1 MSDSVQN
8 SSDLPVAVSPKGR
21 LEIVRGAGRW
31 MPWAGLILA
40 VVWWGA
46 LAVALVT
53 VFDLNVIAS
62 QPPITLIGGG
72 MIAVLPGLL
81 ILMASFMA
89 RESARG
95 AAANTLVLEA
105 ATQLLDPSEA
115 SLRKADSMAAR
126 MTASAEEIERS
137 FDEVVAAMKAMA
149 GEIGD
154 ERLRLESVSYATAD
168 NARDL
173 AGQLAAERSALEG
186 LIRDL
191 RAQGDTLNEAIPRQ
205 AERMVQAA
213 RTAATE
219 ISRADEALDQRLS
232 AMRVSTDSLA
242 TELNRL
248 NALARDS
255 GQQSDAVL
263 QAVADIEARLEQAH
277 ALVDEAI
284 SASDSAV
291 NAANKTGE
299 ALREAVS
306 SALSDARR
314 ASVEIEARTR
324 ESSEEAA
331 RQISALQ
338 ESAEQAGQALKLAG
352 VAARAETD
360 ITERRLSQTTTALQR
375 AIGTSTPPRPVEAD
389 DDGPILAETPKPMP
403 APAPVPT
410 PETPPGRDHPT
421 NSPLFAAPP
430 MRPAPTGNS
439 AGLPSSNG
447 NGHSNGNGYSNGNGH
462 HHTPAATGN
471 GSVPAISHA
480 GPPDGPVRKISDD
493 ELFDGNDEPAPKAAS
508 DPFAPDLTISMPG
521 GMETERS
528 VQTATPAT
536 PPPFD
541 PLDDL
546 DDEVELEANPAPA
559 PPNAVSEPRPQ
570 QAAPSREEAGWSS
583 ILNDMDR
590 EAAGEMGREET
601 AETVIRRLETA
612 GVHLANV
619 FRPKD
624 KKKIAQA
631 ARKGEQQRRLA
642 IQSAARN
649 ELERVARQVRG
660 NDALADLA
668 KDFVSMEAPDAIA
681 ALERTHATNRNASPR
696 LSAFLLLDA
705 AMGG

>member
-1 MSDSVQN
+1 
-8 SSDLPVAVSPKGR
+8 
-21 LEIVRGAGRW
+21 

-40 VVWWGA
+40 VMWWA
-46 LAVALVT
+46 SLAVALIT

-137 FDEVVAAMKAMA
+137 FDEVVASMKAMA

-173 AGQLAAERSALEG
+173 AGQLAAERTSLEG

-219 ISRADEALDQRLS
+219 IARADEALDQRLS

-263 QAVADIEARLEQAH
+263 QAVADIESRLEQAH

-291 NAANKTGE
+291 SAAGKTGE

-306 SALSDARR
+306 SALSDARK
-314 ASVEIEARTR
+314 ASIEIEARTR

-331 RQISALQ
+331 RQIAALH

-352 VAARAETD
+352 VAARAESD
-360 ITERRLSQTTTALQR
+360 ITERRLSQASTALQR
-375 AIGTSTPPRPVEAD
+375 AIGSNTPPRPAED
-389 DDGPILAETPKPMP
+389 DDTPMLAEIPKP
-403 APAPVPT
+403 A
-410 PETPPGRDHPT
+410 EEEKTPPGRDHPT

-430 MRPAPTGNS
+430 MRPAPAGNGARS
-439 AGLPSSNG
+439 PASTPPRAPLSNG
-447 NGHSNGNGYSNGNGH
+447 NGNGHGHAAGNGN
-462 HHTPAATGN
+462 GN
-471 GSVPAISHA
+471 GSVHPISHA
-480 GPPDGPVRKISDD
+480 GPPDGPVKKISDD
-493 ELFDGNDEPAPKAAS
+493 ELFDGHDDEPAPKAAS
-508 DPFAPDLTISMPG
+508 EPFAPDFSISMPG
-521 GMETERS
+521 RMETER
-528 VQTATPAT
+528 TPHGMPAT

-546 DDEVELEANPAPA
+546 DDEIELEADAAPA
-559 PPNAVSEPRPQ
+559 PPNAVSEPRPP

-590 EAAGEMGREET
+590 EAAGEMSREET

>member
-1 MSDSVQN
+1 
-8 SSDLPVAVSPKGR
+8 
-21 LEIVRGAGRW
+21 
-31 MPWAGLILA
+31 
-40 VVWWGA
+40 
-46 LAVALVT
+46 
-53 VFDLNVIAS
+53 
-62 QPPITLIGGG
+62 
-72 MIAVLPGLL
+72 
-81 ILMASFMA
+81 
-89 RESARG
+89 
-95 AAANTLVLEA
+95 
-105 ATQLLDPSEA
+105 
-115 SLRKADSMAAR
+115 
-126 MTASAEEIERS
+126 
-137 FDEVVAAMKAMA
+137 
-149 GEIGD
+149 
-154 ERLRLESVSYATAD
+154 
-168 NARDL
+168 
-173 AGQLAAERSALEG
+173 
-186 LIRDL
+186 
-191 RAQGDTLNEAIPRQ
+191 
-205 AERMVQAA
+205 
-213 RTAATE
+213 
-219 ISRADEALDQRLS
+219 
-232 AMRVSTDSLA
+232 MRVSTDSLA

-255 GQQSDAVL
+255 GQQSDSVL

-291 NAANKTGE
+291 SAANKTGE

-306 SALSDARR
+306 SALSDARK
-314 ASVEIEARTR
+314 ASIEIEARTR

-331 RQISALQ
+331 RQISALHQ
-338 ESAEQAGQALKLAG
+338 SAEQAGQALKLAG
-352 VAARAETD
+352 VAARAESD
-360 ITERRLSQTTTALQR
+360 ITERRLSQATTALQR
-375 AIGTSTPPRPVEAD
+375 AIGSNAPAAPAEED
-389 DDGPILAETPKPMP
+389 DKPMLAEIPKP
-403 APAPVPT
+403 AVE
-410 PETPPGRDHPT
+410 ETPPGRDHPT

-430 MRPAPTGNS
+430 MRPAPAGNGTRPPAS
-439 AGLPSSNG
+439 TPSRPPLSNG
-447 NGHSNGNGYSNGNGH
+447 NGHGHAAGNGN
-462 HHTPAATGN
+462 GN
-471 GSVPAISHA
+471 GSVHPISHA
-480 GPPDGPVRKISDD
+480 GPPDGPVKKISDD
-493 ELFDGNDEPAPKAAS
+493 ELFEGSDEPAPKAAS
-508 DPFAPDLTISMPG
+508 EPFAPELSISMPG
-521 GMETERS
+521 RMETERPAQS
-528 VQTATPAT
+528 APAT

-546 DDEVELEANPAPA
+546 DDEIELEADAAPP

-570 QAAPSREEAGWSS
+570 PQPSREEAGWSS

-590 EAAGEMGREET
+590 EAAGEMSREET

-649 ELERVARQVRG
+649 ELERVARHVRG